1 MLEIENE
8 LDIMLSSPGGNNF
21 SQKNTIKLGNNFS
34 NKNFEKK
41 IDTKINNLESNQN
54 PKKKIN
60 YVQEIQKLNFK
71 Y

>member
-8 LDIMLSSPGGNNF
+8 LHIMLSSPGGNNF
-21 SQKNTIKLGNNFS
+21 SQNSLKIGNNFS
-34 NKNFEKK
+34 NKNFDKK
-41 IDTKINNLESNQN
+41 FDTKINNLESNPN